1 MELGVYFNF
10 LNEAKQAISFYEQVF
25 NTKAVSIMTY
35 EQMGHPKGG
44 EYNKLILNAEIKI
57 HGSKV
62 LISDIDGHGFE
73 HNVGNNVTM
82 VINYDDEKLLEQ
94 EYAAICKNGT
104 IITDLTE
111 TFWAKKYAMV
121 FDQFGIGWQFNL
133 SK

>member
-10 LNEAKQAISFYEQVF
+10 LNESKQAISFYEQVF

-44 EYNKLILNAEIKI
+44 EYNKLVLNAEIRI
-57 HGSKV
+57 HGAKV
-62 LISDIDGHGFE
+62 LISDIDGHDFE
-73 HNVGNNVTM
+73 HNVGNNITM
-82 VINYDDEKLLEQ
+82 VVNYDNEQLLEQ
-94 EYAAICKNGT
+94 EYAAICENGT

-111 TFWAKKYAMV
+111 TFWAQKYAMV
-121 FDQFGIGWQFNL
+121 IDQFGIGWQFNL